1 MNKLLK
7 MLRNKRL
14 TIKANLIK
22 KKTKQEIIEKV
33 EEEGQTNI

>member
-22 KKTKQEIIEKV
+22 KKKKQEIIEKV